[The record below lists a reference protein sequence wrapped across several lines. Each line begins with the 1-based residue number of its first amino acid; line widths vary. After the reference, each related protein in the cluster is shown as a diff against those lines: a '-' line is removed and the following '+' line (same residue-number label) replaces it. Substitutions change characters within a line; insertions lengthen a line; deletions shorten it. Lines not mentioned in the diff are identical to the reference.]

1 MSTERKLLIAF
12 GAIIIA
18 GIIAIGAFS
27 LGVYVGEQGWTLP
40 PPSMAGP
47 GGKPPT
53 GGQPPAGPAP
63 GREPDL
69 IGQIQSLA
77 GDSLTV
83 RTPQGPR
90 LVMVTE
96 STRVLRVTEGRKE
109 EEASLEDLQRG
120 TGVAVFGNFGDD
132 GRTLTAETVVI
143 LPQLQRK
150 P

>member
-40 PPSMAGP
+40 PPSMTGP

-77 GDSLTV
+77 DDSLTV

-96 STRVLRVTEGRKE
+96 ETRVLRVAEDRKE

-120 TGVAVFGNFGDD
+120 MGVAVFGSFGDD
-132 GRTLTAETVVI
+132 GRTLTAKTVVI
-143 LPQLQRK
+143 LPAPR
-150 P
+150 

>member
-18 GIIAIGAFS
+18 GIITIGAFS

-40 PPSMAGP
+40 PPSMTGP

-77 GDSLTV
+77 DDSLTV

-96 STRVLRVTEGRKE
+96 ETRVLRVAEGRKE

-120 TGVAVFGNFGDD
+120 MGVAVFGSFGDD
-132 GRTLTAETVVI
+132 GRTLTAKTVVI
-143 LPQLQRK
+143 LPAPR
-150 P
+150 

>member
-18 GIIAIGAFS
+18 GIITIGAFS

-40 PPSMAGP
+40 PPSMTGP

-77 GDSLTV
+77 DDSLTV

-90 LVMVTE
+90 LVMVTKE
-96 STRVLRVTEGRKE
+96 TRVLRVTDGREE
-109 EEASLEDLQRG
+109 EEASLDDLQRG
-120 TGVAVFGNFGDD
+120 MGVAVFGSFGDD

>member
-18 GIIAIGAFS
+18 GIIAISAFS

-63 GREPDL
+63 GHEPDL

-77 GDSLTV
+77 DDSLTV

-90 LVMVTE
+90 LVMV
-96 STRVLRVTEGRKE
+96 
-109 EEASLEDLQRG
+109 
-120 TGVAVFGNFGDD
+120 
-132 GRTLTAETVVI
+132 
-143 LPQLQRK
+143 
-150 P
+150 